1 MQRPSRRE
9 TGPAEGPMKQHVENR
24 DPGLVTR
31 LFVEDDLAAGAGVA
45 LDRDRSHY
53 LKNVLR
59 ADVGATVGL
68 FNGRDGEWRAAI
80 SGLAKSGATLTVES
94 RTRAQAS
101 EPDLWLVFAPVK
113 RARIDFIAEKATE
126 LGASALLPVMTRRTV
141 VARVNTDRLRA
152 NAIEAAEQTERLSVP
167 TIHEPVTLER
177 LLADWPRERRILL
190 CAEAGAARP
199 IAAVLAEL
207 ASHSQTLSNPSLNR
221 WAVMTGPEGGYAPA
235 ELDGL
240 SNLPFVT
247 AVGLGPR
254 ILRADTAAMAAL
266 ACFQAILGDGQLR
279 PPIRAD

>member
-1 MQRPSRRE
+1 
-9 TGPAEGPMKQHVENR
+9 MKQDAERR
-24 DPGLVTR
+24 DPGVVTR
-31 LFVEDDLAAGAGVA
+31 LFVEDDLAAGAMVE
-45 LDRDRSHY
+45 LDRDRAHY
-53 LKNVLR
+53 LRNVLR
-59 ADVGATVGL
+59 ATAGETVGL
-68 FNGRDGEWRAAI
+68 FNGRDGEWRAGIA
-80 SGLAKSGATLTVES
+80 SLSKSAAALAVD
-94 RTRAQAS
+94 AQLRVQVP

-126 LGASALLPVMTRRTV
+126 LGASALLPVMTRRTM

-167 TIHEPVTLER
+167 AIHEPVPLDR
-177 LLADWPRERRILL
+177 LLAGWPADRRILL

-199 IAAVLAEL
+199 IAEVLAEIQVEL
-207 ASHSQTLSNPSLNR
+207 ASGSQASAKPPSKP

-254 ILRADTAAMAAL
+254 ILRADTAALAAL
-266 ACFQAILGDGQLR
+266 ACFQAILGDGRMR
-279 PPIRAD
+279 PPVRAG